1 MLQGKMTYVGV
12 AVWLVGMLLGD
23 LSNAQE
29 VQSVADN
36 IAALVA
42 PISEIV
48 GTFLVVYGRYR
59 IKKAGY

>member
-1 MLQGKMTYVGV
+1 MTYVGV

>member
-59 IKKAGY
+59 IKRAEY

>member
-1 MLQGKMTYVGV
+1 MTYAGV